1 MKRLKVLA
9 MLIVHPPVDPNTVLN
24 TLFHLQITADQNLRE
39 IEIPLLLHRRTE
51 QNVWW
56 EASPAKCYLASD
68 CPTKTDN
75 LICSLETE
83 IFGLNVQN
91 RNR

>member
-51 QNVWW
+51 QNV
-56 EASPAKCYLASD
+56 
-68 CPTKTDN
+68 
-75 LICSLETE
+75 
-83 IFGLNVQN
+83 
-91 RNR
+91 